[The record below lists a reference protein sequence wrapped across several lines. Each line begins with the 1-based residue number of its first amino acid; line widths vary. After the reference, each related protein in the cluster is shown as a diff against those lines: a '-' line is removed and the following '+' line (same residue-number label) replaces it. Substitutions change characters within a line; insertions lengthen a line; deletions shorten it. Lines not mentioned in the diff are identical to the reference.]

1 MPTKQ
6 YAAFIANKVNHLFN
20 TQIKSNGRP
29 YSQVEVERQ
38 TLKAARSGKI
48 PIHIS
53 SSDISR
59 MRNGDVT
66 NPSFVKLQ
74 ALAHF
79 FDISISYFQQD
90 GMELKDNPETLL
102 QNIAYR
108 SSTLNLA
115 VDDLTALSGIFEEI
129 AKVRAQYSNDSD
141 DTI

>member
-1 MPTKQ
+1 MPTKH
-6 YAAFIANKVNHLFN
+6 YATFIAKKVNHLFN
-20 TQIKSNGRP
+20 SRTKPNGRP

-38 TLKAARSGKI
+38 TLEATQAGKI
-48 PIHIS
+48 PTYIS

-74 ALAHF
+74 AIAYF
-79 FDISISYFQQD
+79 FNIPISYFQQD
-90 GMELKDNPETLL
+90 GLELKDNPETLL

-108 SSTLNLA
+108 SSALNLE

-129 AKVRAQYSNDSD
+129 AKVRAQYSQDSNEAS
-141 DTI
+141 

>member
-6 YAAFIANKVNHLFN
+6 YASFIAIKVNHLFN
-20 TQIKSNGRP
+20 TRVKPNGRP
-29 YSQVEVERQ
+29 YSQVDVERQ
-38 TLKAARSGKI
+38 TLDAAQTGKI
-48 PIHIS
+48 PTHIS

-74 ALAHF
+74 ALAYF
-79 FDISISYFQQD
+79 FNISISYFQQD
-90 GMELKDNPETLL
+90 GLEIKDDPETVL

-108 SSTLNLA
+108 SSSLNLA

-129 AKVRAQYSNDSD
+129 AKVRAQYGEDSNETS
-141 DTI
+141 